1 MNRIPQYII
10 AIADA
15 KNNICRSYLFPKDN
29 FVDYAL
35 DMQVD
40 NDTYCTATPYFF
52 NSGAIYRRYKMVI
65 WDRDP
70 NNYDEDEET
79 WIHYY
84 DLNKKDSSDNVRNY
98 PTFAFYGNYKFHKEK
113 TEKEN
118 WDVARLN
125 LNYNNFIVYIEYNN
139 KPISKEKLNNPLTDW
154 WLNKTK
160 LQWAQKFKEGS
171 SLQVNNWGISDI
183 KHGDIDDN
191 PIDDPDFNPERERE
205 RERATRVL

>member
-15 KNNICRSYLFPKDN
+15 KNNVCRSYLSPKDN

-35 DMQVD
+35 DTHVD
-40 NDTYCTATPYFF
+40 NGVYCTTIPYFF
-52 NSGAIYRRYKMVI
+52 NSGAIYRRYKMII
-65 WDRDP
+65 WNRDP
-70 NNYDEDEET
+70 NDYDEDEET

-118 WDVARLN
+118 WDAARLN

-139 KPISKEKLNNPLTDW
+139 KPIPKEQLNNPLADW

-160 LQWAQKFKEGS
+160 LWWAKFREGS
-171 SLQVNNWGISDI
+171 SLRVNDEWGVEGCTPGSES
-183 KHGDIDDN
+183 GDE
-191 PIDDPDFNPERERE
+191 PIDDSWPFKLPKINC
-205 RERATRVL
+205 L